1 MIIAGIIAIL
11 IPIAFLYM
19 TWALEV
25 YAFNRSR
32 VLFASFGWGIAAF
45 IIAYLTHGALISAGI
60 VDRREVSLAIAPVLE
75 EILKALGLF
84 YLVRRALVRYAADG
98 ASYGFAIGTGFAVCE
113 NLFYLSNTSTAP
125 VDLAIVRTLST
136 SLMHAFTTSFVGA
149 VLGSNAFKDPRLLS
163 RRGLVILVVA
173 MLLHFGFNL
182 TVDSLNGTLMV
193 LAAITIGLTGTA
205 VNAYTINRSLREE
218 REWLT
223 SQLGEL
229 PPGEQAVVLN
239 PTDVSRL
246 IEQNRHTIGFERAD
260 MLQAYIRLI
269 AQRAL
274 LRKALDLTVRE
285 SYRRSLSADLETT
298 DRTIRQL
305 QRDMGLYSRA
315 WLRTLLP
322 SEESDQWTLLEQE
335 LKHDQPLLELM
346 SVLSARQAILSPAAL
361 SARRDLVRSVRLF
374 STLEEDEVEDIASL
388 MELYTAGVG
397 SVIFNQGDSEN
408 RLFVVHDG
416 RLVAS
421 SRDAHDNDM
430 ILTSYGPGDTFGILS
445 LLDQQPQQNTVTA
458 VTDCQIYTLRR
469 EDLLTLLTA
478 KPAVG
483 LEMMKHLAT
492 IIRRRTALLAWVQQG
507 SNRATQPDDIALLQ
521 SEVGPFVLDSLPDPD
536 TSAS

>member
-1 MIIAGIIAIL
+1 
-11 IPIAFLYM
+11 
-19 TWALEV
+19 
-25 YAFNRSR
+25 
-32 VLFASFGWGIAAF
+32 
-45 IIAYLTHGALISAGI
+45 
-60 VDRREVSLAIAPVLE
+60 
-75 EILKALGLF
+75 
-84 YLVRRALVRYAADG
+84 
-98 ASYGFAIGTGFAVCE
+98 
-113 NLFYLSNTSTAP
+113 
-125 VDLAIVRTLST
+125 
-136 SLMHAFTTSFVGA
+136 
-149 VLGSNAFKDPRLLS
+149 
-163 RRGLVILVVA
+163 
-173 MLLHFGFNL
+173 
-182 TVDSLNGTLMV
+182 
-193 LAAITIGLTGTA
+193 
-205 VNAYTINRSLREE
+205 
-218 REWLT
+218 
-223 SQLGEL
+223 
-229 PPGEQAVVLN
+229 
-239 PTDVSRL
+239 
-246 IEQNRHTIGFERAD
+246 
-260 MLQAYIRLI
+260 
-269 AQRAL
+269 
-274 LRKALDLTVRE
+274 
-285 SYRRSLSADLETT
+285 
-298 DRTIRQL
+298 
-305 QRDMGLYSRA
+305 MGLYSRA